1 MGAGHWPTLNFPN
14 IVFEPESNIV
24 LETEAIIIF
33 KPEATLVFNYH
44 YTGLR
49 SQEFQF
55 EEKIYEIIGK

>member
-33 KPEATLVFNYH
+33 KPEDTIVFNYH
-44 YTGLR
+44 YAGLKESR
-49 SQEFQF
+49 
-55 EEKIYEIIGK
+55 ILI